1 MVLDR
6 RKMMLSAMMAESPS
20 QYWDIDWTYKKGLFA
35 NSGFDVIINK
45 IASETLLE
53 NAVQLYSESDA
64 YIRISV
70 PEYPTCRKGV
80 AEAEFTVT
88 EIGSNFSANGLRLLL
103 SNGTYG
109 CQTLLKKSGSNI
121 VLTYNNGKTNN
132 DIIIISN
139 INIGEAY
146 KLKIEFDETSGNR
159 ISLNERLLLES
170 DKISMYYC
178 TGNRFFAQGACTIN
192 MHAVR
197 YKFLEV

>member
-20 QYWDIDWTYKKGLFA
+20 QYWDIDWTYKNGLFA
-35 NSGFDVIINK
+35 DSGFDVIINK

-80 AEAEFTVT
+80 AEAEFSIT
-88 EIGSNFSANGLRLLL
+88 EMNTTANGFRFLL
-103 SNGTYG
+103 SNGAYG
-109 CQTLLKKSGSNI
+109 CQTMVCRSGSDV
-121 VLTYNNGKTNN
+121 VLMYTVGADASK
-132 DIIIISN
+132 N
-139 INIGEAY
+139 INIGRINIGETY
-146 KLKIEFDETSGNR
+146 RLRIEFDETSGVR
-159 ISLNERLLLES
+159 ISLDDQLIYETDVFS
-170 DKISMYYC
+170 YYYC
-178 TGNRFFAQGACTIN
+178 TGNRFFAQDACTFK